1 MVFKQTSFISIVNRN
16 CEKNYTKKIN
26 GIQVRSKCKWYE
38 DGEKSAML
46 SVNLSLPKLND
57 NQTLECEGVIKE
69 NQLLKDL
76 TSMDNDTTLGK

>member
-1 MVFKQTSFISIVNRN
+1 MF
-16 CEKNYTKKIN
+16 
-26 GIQVRSKCKWYE
+26 
-38 DGEKSAML
+38 